1 MNPDS
6 ERFDYDVKHEGD
18 DPTNIFNIYQK
29 DGDGI
34 FQDYPTDDL
43 QPGNVP
49 AWVRIEMKDNFFW
62 DTDGNVSFYEKAT
75 LYLEVRDVS
84 ESPPNNSTFKLILTA
99 KPQNES
105 PILHTPDPTKRHFDI
120 NENTEVVIPDL
131 VASDQEKMS
140 SSLYWELPKSYL
152 GNEYFELRDGPEGEG
167 KREFDGNRTAL
178 YFKNSPNF
186 ESGKLDYNAT
196 LYIRD
201 SRESEIEPT
210 SVTFSF
216 SIKNVLEAPRPKAG
230 SLTHGRLETPV
241 DEQLE
246 DDPSSWPTIDFN
258 DYFEPEDEGGDIF
271 FTRNYLYDE
280 AYTLEDG
287 VLTFKKAP
295 DADSGNGKLIVP
307 LVVSNGQTASAQRAE
322 YNATI
327 LFREIPEPPLYKEGY
342 NSTDKILTFTINE
355 DEKFDQDS
363 DESESAPEGFKTE
376 IPEQVP
382 NDLKKYFR
390 DPEGGNLQIGETT
403 AIQVFING
411 TERPNYLS
419 DSGLDFSDVF
429 ISDLQS
435 NGDGRFIFHPPTDAF
450 GLFKVFFTLEDNES
464 KKIDA
469 RFDFNVSEVS
479 DPPQIFAVPADSSTG
494 QFVQKF

>member
-1 MNPDS
+1 MMLSMRVMTQP
-6 ERFDYDVKHEGD
+6 
-18 DPTNIFNIYQK
+18 IFLTSTK

-34 FQDYPTDDL
+34 FQDYPTDD
-43 QPGNVP
+43 PAWNVP

-120 NENTEVVIPDL
+120 NENIEVVIPDL

-167 KREFDGNRTAL
+167 K
-178 YFKNSPNF
+178 
-186 ESGKLDYNAT
+186 ESLMEIVQLFISKIVRVLKAVSLIT
-196 LYIRD
+196 MPHYISEIRA
-201 SRESEIEPT
+201 ESEIEPT

-230 SLTHGRLETPV
+230 SLTHGRLEIPV

-271 FTRNYLYDE
+271 SPGIIFMMKLTRLRMVC
-280 AYTLEDG
+280 LPS
-287 VLTFKKAP
+287 KR
-295 DADSGNGKLIVP
+295 P
-307 LVVSNGQTASAQRAE
+307 LMRIRVT
-322 YNATI
+322 
-327 LFREIPEPPLYKEGY
+327 
-342 NSTDKILTFTINE
+342 
-355 DEKFDQDS
+355 
-363 DESESAPEGFKTE
+363 ES
-376 IPEQVP
+376 
-382 NDLKKYFR
+382 
-390 DPEGGNLQIGETT
+390 
-403 AIQVFING
+403 
-411 TERPNYLS
+411 LS
-419 DSGLDFSDVF
+419 C
-429 ISDLQS
+429 
-435 NGDGRFIFHPPTDAF
+435 H
-450 GLFKVFFTLEDNES
+450 
-464 KKIDA
+464 
-469 RFDFNVSEVS
+469 
-479 DPPQIFAVPADSSTG
+479 
-494 QFVQKF
+494 